1 MPEKSFLL
9 EMFGQAKH
17 KFAKALGFPGA
28 FIQLLQLV
36 KKTNPVLALICPDMS
51 VRGELGH
58 MFPFAHSKP
67 FYEVS
72 NFSTI
77 IPDLR

>member
-1 MPEKSFLL
+1 
-9 EMFGQAKH
+9 MFGQAKH
-17 KFAKALGFPGA
+17 KFAKALSFPEA
-28 FIQLLQLV
+28 FMHLLQLV
-36 KKTNPVLALICPDMS
+36 RKTNPVLDLICSDMS

-77 IPDLR
+77 TSDLR